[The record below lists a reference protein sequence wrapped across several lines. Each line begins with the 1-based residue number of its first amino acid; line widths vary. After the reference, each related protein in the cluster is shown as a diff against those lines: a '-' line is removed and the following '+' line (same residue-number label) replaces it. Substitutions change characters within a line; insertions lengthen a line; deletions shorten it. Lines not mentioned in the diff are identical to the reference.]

1 MHLHQVFPCKMHPL
15 PDQTNVGTAGT
26 HSGNRDNHKDND
38 IQATQLVQITF
49 VVMSRAAFEDMHSKA
64 LV

>member
-1 MHLHQVFPCKMHPL
+1 MRLHQVLPCKVHPL
-15 PDQTNVGTAGT
+15 PDQTNVGTAEI
-26 HSGNRDNHKDND
+26 HSGNCDNHKDND
-38 IQATQLVQITF
+38 IQATQFLQITF